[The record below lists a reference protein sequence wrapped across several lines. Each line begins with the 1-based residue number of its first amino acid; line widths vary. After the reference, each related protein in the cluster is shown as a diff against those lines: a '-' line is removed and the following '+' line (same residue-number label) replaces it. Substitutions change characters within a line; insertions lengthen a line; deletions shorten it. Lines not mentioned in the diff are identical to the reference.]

1 MEKAI
6 DVMPGKSGFGER
18 VTSLSMVPKGPAPA
32 SLYDGKNI
40 TEADFF
46 GALEQEMKKVDQFT
60 QTQIRE
66 LQNEVSSLASEATNA
81 KEAEREALLTR
92 AKSLGDSFLKLE
104 KFVNLNLLGFHKIL
118 KKHDKNLSVPCQR
131 FYMTR

>member
-1 MEKAI
+1 
-6 DVMPGKSGFGER
+6 MPGKSGFGER

-32 SLYDGKNI
+32 SMYAGKNI

-46 GALEQEMKKVDQFT
+46 SALEQEMKKVDQFT

-66 LQNEVSSLASEATNA
+66 LQNAVSSLASEASSA
-81 KEAEREALLTR
+81 SEASDREELLSR